1 MKAAM
6 SSNVTSSSSLA
17 TPYRPTAIAIANR
30 LGRALSAVGI
40 GGGPITVEGVL
51 SSAIRKT
58 GLSDFG
64 DQQFLEPL
72 EVLVNSINEEA
83 ALHPVGRMII
93 YGRISGVLVN
103 KLIAQDTIKKHLEIL
118 DIPVSAPII
127 IAGLARTGTTMLH
140 RLIAQ
145 DPRIRSLASW
155 EAISPAP
162 SKKRSWRK
170 TDPRFAQA
178 ALAAKG
184 LQYMSPGFFAIHPAE
199 PDAPEEDVILLEQ
212 SFLTTTPEAMMR
224 VPIYSRYLE
233 AQDHVPAYKSLKR
246 MMQYLHWQRPGV
258 GQATR
263 WVLKTPH
270 HQEYFDPLLEV
281 FPEAIIVHTH
291 RDPLKTSPSLF
302 SMLTHLQGIFS
313 DEVEP
318 DRVASHWLNKIEL
331 MTKRAMATRDRV
343 RDDGFVDVSYYDLIE
358 DAIAEVERIYA
369 TAGMELTPEARAAM
383 EASRNVNKQHKY
395 GRHKYALE
403 DFGMTRDDIESKMA
417 SYRTRFQ
424 VPYE

>member
-1 MKAAM
+1 
-6 SSNVTSSSSLA
+6 VVEV
-17 TPYRPTAIAIANR
+17 YRPTAIATANR

-40 GGGPITVEGVL
+40 GGQPITVEGVL
-51 SSAIRKT
+51 SDAIRKT

-64 DQQFLEPL
+64 DQGFLEPL
-72 EVLVNSINEEA
+72 GVLVNSTNDEA

-93 YGRISGVLVN
+93 RGRMSGVLVN
-103 KLIAQDTIKKHLEIL
+103 KLIAQDTIKKHQEIL
-118 DIPVSAPII
+118 DIPVPGPII

-162 SKKRSWRK
+162 PKKRAWRK
-170 TDPRFAQA
+170 KDPRFAQA
-178 ALAAKG
+178 AFAAKA
-184 LQYMSPGFFAIHPAE
+184 LEYMSPGFFAIHPAE

-224 VPIYSRYLE
+224 VPSYSKWLE
-233 AQDHVPAYKSLKR
+233 TQNHVPAYQALKR

-258 GQATR
+258 GQETR

-270 HQEYFDPLLEV
+270 HQEYFDPLIEV
-281 FPEAIIVHTH
+281 FPDATVVHTH

-313 DEVEP
+313 DDVDP
-318 DRVASHWLNKIEL
+318 CQVASHWLHKIEL
-331 MTKRAMATRDRV
+331 MAQRAMATRDRV
-343 RDDGFVDVSYYDLIE
+343 GDEGFVDVSYYDLIK
-358 DAIAEVERIYA
+358 DPIPEVERIYA
-369 TAGMELTPEARAAM
+369 SAGMELTLDARSAM
-383 EASRNVNKQHKY
+383 EASRKVNKQHKY

-403 DFGMTRDDIESKMA
+403 DFGMTEDDVESRIA
-417 SYRTRFQ
+417 PYRVRFN